1 MLGNHSQTDLQS
13 QLAQSYDAHFNH
25 LREVYDRALDNHHFE
40 SLIVYSGAIKKQFLD
55 DIPYPFFVNLQF
67 KAIVPLCDAPESWVV
82 WIPSDKPLLLLF
94 QPEDFWHG
102 TPDIPSTFWSSYFE
116 IIPINEKEDAQ
127 QYFGNTKHCAFL
139 GESNESIQSWD
150 LGQHNPDAL
159 IAELNW
165 YRSYKTVYEQYCVA
179 EANRITVQGH
189 AAAQEAFYTGASEL
203 EIALAFQQACEQPEE
218 QLAFASI
225 IGINENAGI
234 LHYSGRDTN
243 RIAADKR
250 HSLLIDAGATYN
262 GYAADTCR
270 TYAYRDGLYAE
281 MITAL
286 DTAQQTIVKALKV
299 GTQYIDNHVLT
310 MHQLAGLLKEF
321 QIINLEPDSAVEL
334 DLIKYFM
341 PHNVSHFLGLQVHDV
356 GGNQADITGT
366 LIDSNEPKHKMR
378 RAIEANQILTVE
390 PGIYFIDILLK
401 SLAKSKHRNVIG
413 WDRIEQLK
421 PYGGMRIEDN
431 LLITTE
437 GPVNFT
443 RDAFNEIT
451 TKTNTRKIV

>member
-1 MLGNHSQTDLQS
+1 MLDNHSQTGLQS
-13 QLAQSYDAHFNH
+13 NFEQSYDAHFNH
-25 LREVYDRALDNHHFE
+25 LREVYDRALENHNFE
-40 SLIVYSGAIKKQFLD
+40 SLIVYSGAIKKRFQD
-55 DIPYPFFVNLQF
+55 DIQYPFFVNLQF
-67 KAIVPLCDAPESWVV
+67 KAIVPLCDAPESWII
-82 WIPSDKPLLLLF
+82 WKTSEKPLLLLF
-94 QPEDFWHG
+94 RPDDFWHG
-102 TPDIPSTFWSSYFE
+102 TPDLPSTFWSSYFE
-116 IIPINEKEDAQ
+116 IIPLREKEDAQ

-139 GESNESIQSWD
+139 GESNGSIQSWD
-150 LGQHNPDAL
+150 LGQHNPETL

-165 YRSYKTVYEQYCVA
+165 YRGYKTEYEQRCVA

-189 AAAQEAFYTGASEL
+189 TAAREAFYTGASEL
-203 EIALAFQQACEQPEE
+203 DIALAFHKGCQQSEE

-225 IGINENAGI
+225 IGINEHAGI

-243 RIAADKR
+243 RITSDKR

-270 TYAYRDGLYAE
+270 TYAYREGLYAE
-281 MITAL
+281 MISAL
-286 DTAQQTIVKALKV
+286 DTVQQTIVKALRV
-299 GTQYIDNHVLT
+299 GAQYIDNHILA

-356 GGNQADITGT
+356 GGNQADISGT

-378 RAIEANQILTVE
+378 RVIEANQILTVE

-401 SLAKSKHRNVIG
+401 SLAQSEHRNVIG

-431 LLITTE
+431 ILITTD
-437 GPVNFT
+437 GPVNLT
-443 RDAFNEIT
+443 RQAFKEIL
-451 TKTNTRKIV
+451 